1 MLTGDALTP
10 VSTVPHL
17 ELRLAQLRGCPQICV
32 PQSLFEEPIEHDE
45 KIARSHFLD
54 IELRHT
60 LIAIDPG
67 IRYDRIPVA
76 AQIDLSG
83 SSTVKLKCWASSGWT
98 PAITVRR
105 YILDAFEMSSRGM
118 RNSSWM
124 NLFPN
129 RFNTSFRRDRPLC
142 AHLG

>member
-54 IELRHT
+54 FELRHT

-76 AQIDLSG
+76 AHDRLERELDCQIEVLGEQRLDTGDYS
-83 SSTVKLKCWASSGWT
+83 ASIHFGR
-98 PAITVRR
+98 I
-105 YILDAFEMSSRGM
+105 
-118 RNSSWM
+118 RNVIAG
-124 NLFPN
+124 N
-129 RFNTSFRRDRPLC
+129 
-142 AHLG
+142 AKQ